1 MFTASDSAEESE
13 TKKEIMN
20 TELITMQPSITK
32 GIEKY
37 LAQDLL
43 KFKFTCPEKY
53 EITSEEMKK
62 DAEKNIK
69 IATSEKTRIL
79 AELKEVKQFLDNQKK
94 PVLDFEKQ
102 IESMAASGKKFF
114 EDAVQVYLNKKAEEQ
129 RLINARINEIHRQ
142 KNNAIQSIIN
152 AYNTLNAVQI
162 KAGAL
167 VQKWEIESAEIPVE
181 ETQAAMEILEDVEM
195 QIESEPVQVEIVT
208 QERNFVQE
216 RLIEDKEEYSIGNE
230 QAFIQWALDN
240 KEYSLLDI
248 KPKKSV
254 FNSWV
259 KLNGNKNH
267 SFVKITVS
275 KK

>member
-1 MFTASDSAEESE
+1 MFTASDSAEESD

-20 TELITMQPSITK
+20 TELATMQPSITK

>member
-1 MFTASDSAEESE
+1 MFTALDSARESE
-13 TKKEIMN
+13 TKKGIMN
-20 TELITMQPSITK
+20 TELMTMQPSITK

-94 PVLDFEKQ
+94 PVLDYEKQ
-102 IESMAASGKKFF
+102 VESMAASGKKFF
-114 EDAVQVYLNKKAEEQ
+114 EDAIQVYLNKKAEEQ
-129 RLINARINEIHRQ
+129 RKLNDAIYKIQDFKNKSIQAVINLESSVNLQIS
-142 KNNAIQSIIN
+142 K
-152 AYNTLNAVQI
+152 LNA
-162 KAGAL
+162 L
-167 VQKWEIESAEIPVE
+167 LQKWEIESANIPIEQTE
-181 ETQAAMEILEDVEM
+181 ESIEILDTIDAT
-195 QIESEPVQVEIVT
+195 IEAEVIPVEIVT

-230 QAFIQWALDN
+230 QEFIKWCFENNKPELLICKPSLSAFKQ
-240 KEYSLLDI
+240 
-248 KPKKSV
+248 
-254 FNSWV
+254 WV
-259 KLNGNKNH
+259 KWDNNKNH

>member
-208 QERNFVQE
+208 QERNFVQT
-216 RLIEDKEEYSIGNE
+216 Y
-230 QAFIQWALDN
+230 
-240 KEYSLLDI
+240 
-248 KPKKSV
+248 
-254 FNSWV
+254 
-259 KLNGNKNH
+259 
-267 SFVKITVS
+267 
-275 KK
+275 

>member
-20 TELITMQPSITK
+20 TELATMQPSITK

>member
-1 MFTASDSAEESE
+1 
-13 TKKEIMN
+13 MN
-20 TELITMQPSITK
+20 TELMTMQPSITK

-94 PVLDFEKQ
+94 PVLDYEKQ
-102 IESMAASGKKFF
+102 VESMAASGKKFF
-114 EDAVQVYLNKKAEEQ
+114 EDAIQVYLNKKAEEQ
-129 RLINARINEIHRQ
+129 RKLNDAIYKIQDFKNKSIQAVINLESSVNLQIS
-142 KNNAIQSIIN
+142 K
-152 AYNTLNAVQI
+152 LNA
-162 KAGAL
+162 L
-167 VQKWEIESAEIPVE
+167 LQKWEIESANIPIEQTE
-181 ETQAAMEILEDVEM
+181 EAIEILDTIDAT
-195 QIESEPVQVEIVT
+195 IEAGVMPVEIVT
-208 QERNFVQE
+208 QEKNFVQE
-216 RLIEDKEEYSIGNE
+216 RLVEDKEEYSIGNE

-240 KEYSLLDI
+240 KEYSLLEI

-267 SFVKITVS
+267 SFVRITVF

>member
-1 MFTASDSAEESE
+1 MFTASDSAEESD

-20 TELITMQPSITK
+20 TELATMQPSITK

-62 DAEKNIK
+62 DADKNIK

-79 AELKEVKQFLDNQKK
+79 GELKEVKQFLDNQKK
-94 PVLDFEKQ
+94 PVLDYEKQ
-102 IESMAASGKKFF
+102 VEAMAASGKKFF

>member
-1 MFTASDSAEESE
+1 
-13 TKKEIMN
+13 
-20 TELITMQPSITK
+20 
-32 GIEKY
+32 
-37 LAQDLL
+37 
-43 KFKFTCPEKY
+43 
-53 EITSEEMKK
+53 
-62 DAEKNIK
+62 
-69 IATSEKTRIL
+69 
-79 AELKEVKQFLDNQKK
+79 
-94 PVLDFEKQ
+94 
-102 IESMAASGKKFF
+102 MAASGKKFF

>member
-62 DAEKNIK
+62 DAEKHIK

-94 PVLDFEKQ
+94 PVLDYEKQ
-102 IESMAASGKKFF
+102 VESMATSGKKFF
-114 EDAVQVYLNKKAEEQ
+114 EDALQVYLNKKAEEQ
-129 RLINARINEIHRQ
+129 RKLNDAIFKIQ
-142 KNNAIQSIIN
+142 DFKNKSIQAVTNLESSVNLQISK
-152 AYNTLNAVQI
+152 LNA
-162 KAGAL
+162 L
-167 VQKWEIESAEIPVE
+167 LQKWEIESANIPIEQTE
-181 ETQAAMEILEDVEM
+181 EAIEILDTIDAT
-195 QIESEPVQVEIVT
+195 IEAEVMPVEIVT
-208 QERNFVQE
+208 QEKNFVQE
-216 RLIEDKEEYSIGNE
+216 RLVEDKEEYSIGNE

-240 KEYSLLDI
+240 KEYSLLEI

-267 SFVKITVS
+267 SFVRITVS

>member
-248 KPKKSV
+248 KPKKLV

>member
-1 MFTASDSAEESE
+1 MFTALDSARESE

-20 TELITMQPSITK
+20 TELMTMQPSITK

>member
-43 KFKFTCPEKY
+43 KFKFTCPEIY

-181 ETQAAMEILEDVEM
+181 ETQAAMEI
-195 QIESEPVQVEIVT
+195 ESEPVQVEIVT

>member
-1 MFTASDSAEESE
+1 MFTALDSARESE
-13 TKKEIMN
+13 SKKEIMN